1 MGKFLS
7 FLEVLIVFAVLP
19 VATPSESFFLE
30 KAIAQVAPLNH
41 VCVFLTAVEIGTGC
55 GWFYYF
61 FAISQSFVVGVVE
74 WVDVYSHS
82 SAVL

>member
-1 MGKFLS
+1 MGKILS

-19 VATPSESFFLE
+19 VATPSESFFFE

-55 GWFYYF
+55 GRFYYF

-74 WVDVYSHS
+74 CVDVYSHS

>member
-1 MGKFLS
+1 MGKILS

-19 VATPSESFFLE
+19 VATPSESFFFE
-30 KAIAQVAPLNH
+30 ESVAQVAPLNR
-41 VCVFLTAVEIGTGC
+41 VCVFLTAVEIRTGC

-74 WVDVYSHS
+74 GVDVYSHS